1 MAGKIF
7 LFFLLFIFVFPKN
20 VFAVWYQ
27 DNGNAQRT
35 GYTPE
40 EPVEPWTLVWTWNGP
55 DSNGGTGNH
64 FYDVG
69 SSQDNG
75 GNSPMWEGRTVMG
88 GNYIYVPA
96 LINGLYA
103 LNKTNGQQAWRVSPL
118 SGASMK
124 ATPAYDS
131 TTQTVFVG
139 DSNGILYKIN
149 ANTGATLNTYN
160 AGNPLNK
167 AIMIVGASVYAITD
181 SGQLHKVRIS
191 DMTSQWMYSANS
203 GVATS
208 PAYSTSRDVIIYAT
222 DDLYI
227 HAVRNTDGSQGWRV
241 KPSPSAPSNYIEFEG
256 GWPVVA
262 ENHGLVF
269 LRMSLGV
276 IGDVISRGGGLRG
289 IWPLTNAE
297 ISQRLI
303 TNPQYKTLFALN
315 LDNGQ
320 ETFVPAVAPSGVE
333 SLTANSPRLKINTF
347 PVIKVLADGSEVAY
361 SIWQNGQLR
370 SDAPWASY
378 YDGRSDSHL
387 GEMLLDNNTLGG
399 YLAGDL
405 RFVKFNEYGYF
416 SHITDEGTPLTMAGN
431 TIFNSHWGAAESAM
445 ITDRSSSLGGVVTNP
460 INTSKHPQIVRRI
473 AANGTQNSVTHY
485 SNWGYQTVFDD
496 GRTYP
501 SNGWWVYWNIL
512 DPPTPHR
519 GAYSEGILPRYTY
532 VSDGLIVVEG
542 NGGELFVLRHSG
554 SAQPTPTITP
564 ISTPIP
570 TVILCARKGEGDA
583 NCDGVINILDFEIWR
598 REFLG
603 IDTTT
608 KSDFDSSGGVT
619 ILDFEIWRRGFLGI

>member
-7 LFFLLFIFVFPKN
+7 IFFLLFLFVFPTN
-20 VFAVWYQ
+20 VFSVWYQ

-55 DSNGGTGNH
+55 DANGGTGNH

-96 LINGLYA
+96 LTNGLYA

-167 AIMIVGASVYAITD
+167 AIMIVGASVYGITD
-181 SGQLHKVRIS
+181 NGQLHKVRIS
-191 DMTSQWMYSANS
+191 DMTRQWIYSANS

-208 PAYSTSRDVIIYAT
+208 PAYSASRDVIIYAT
-222 DDLYI
+222 DDLYV
-227 HAVRNTDGSQGWRV
+227 HGVRNADGTQSWRV
-241 KPSPSAPSNYIEFEG
+241 KPSPSTPSNYIEFEG

-262 ENHGLVF
+262 EKNGVVF

-276 IGDVISRGGGLRG
+276 IGNVIGRV
-289 IWPLTNAE
+289 WPTTNAGIRQALLSE
-297 ISQRLI
+297 
-303 TNPQYKTLFALN
+303 PGYKNLFALN
-315 LDNGQ
+315 LDTGQ
-320 ETFVPAVAPSGVE
+320 EAFIPAVAPSGVE
-333 SLTANSPRLKINTF
+333 ALTGNSPRLKINTF
-347 PVIKVLADGSEVAY
+347 PVIKVLSDGSEVAY

-370 SDAPWASY
+370 PDAPWAGY
-378 YDGRSDSHL
+378 FDGRNDGHL
-387 GEMLLDNNTLGG
+387 GEMVLDGTTISG
-399 YLAGDL
+399 YQAGDL
-405 RFVKFNEYGYF
+405 RFVQFKEHGFADR
-416 SHITDEGTPLTMAGN
+416 IVDEGTPLTVAGD
-431 TIFNSHWGAAESAM
+431 TIFNSHWGVVESAK
-445 ITDRSSSLGGVVTNP
+445 ITDRSVSLGGLVTSP
-460 INTSKHPQIVRRI
+460 IKTTKHPEIVRRLQPCGSI
-473 AANGTQNSVTHY
+473 NVLTHY
-485 SNWGYQTVFDD
+485 SSGCCCPAMFDE
-496 GRTYP
+496 GRTYRN
-501 SNGWWVYWNIL
+501 SVWWVYWNVY
-512 DPPTPHR
+512 DPPTPDR
-519 GAYSEGILPRYTY
+519 GAYSEGILPRYIY

-583 NCDGVINILDFEIWR
+583 NCDGVISIFDFEIWR

-608 KSDFDSSGGVT
+608 KADFDSVGGVS
-619 ILDFEIWRRGFLGI
+619 ILDFEIWRRGFLSQ